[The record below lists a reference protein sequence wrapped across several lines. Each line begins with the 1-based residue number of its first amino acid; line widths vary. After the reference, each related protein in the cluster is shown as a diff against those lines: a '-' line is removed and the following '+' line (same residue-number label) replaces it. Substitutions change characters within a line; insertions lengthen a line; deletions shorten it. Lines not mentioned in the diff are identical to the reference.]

1 MNKVLMVVFQFPPFA
16 GSSAVQRT
24 LRFVQHLPANGW
36 SPIVL
41 TVNPMAYEQRSDDL
55 LKEIPP
61 GVPVHRAFGLD
72 TRQHLAIA
80 GRYPAFLAR
89 PDRWVSWMLGA
100 VPKALNVVRQERP
113 QALWSTYPIASAH
126 LVAGWVHRLTGLPWV
141 ADFRDPMA
149 QEGYPADP
157 ATWRAFHRIESNAV
171 AQAAYTVFTTPGA
184 AREYSRRYPAS
195 AHKIGV
201 IENGY
206 DEHSFT
212 GLPAQ
217 GEPLN
222 PGMVTLLHSGVVYP
236 SERDPTQ
243 LLEALGDLQRTVPE
257 LARRLRLRFRASS
270 HDDLLRDLA
279 RRNGV
284 EPLIECLPALP
295 YREALA
301 EMMRAEA
308 LLVLQASNCNDQIPA
323 KIYEYLRCGR
333 PVVGLTDPKG
343 DTAQVL
349 TSAGSKYAAP
359 LDQVAPIRELL
370 TALVREADAGTLQI
384 PPRAGVAEWSREA
397 QARRLAERLDAV
409 QVQATR

>member
-1 MNKVLMVVFQFPPFA
+1 MKKVLMVVFQFPPFA

-41 TVNPMAYEQRSDDL
+41 SANPMAYEQRSDDL
-55 LKEIPP
+55 LSEIPP
-61 GVPVHRAFGLD
+61 DVPVHRAFGLD

-89 PDRWVSWMLGA
+89 PDRWVTWVAGA
-100 VPKALNVVRQERP
+100 VPRALSIVRKERP

-126 LVAGWVHRLTGLPWV
+126 LVAAWVHRLTGLPWI

-157 ATWRAFHRIESNAV
+157 ATWRRFHRIESTAV
-171 AQAAYTVFTTPGA
+171 AQAACTVFTTPGA
-184 AREYSRRYPAS
+184 AREYTRRYPAS

-212 GLPAQ
+212 GLPTDGA
-217 GEPLN
+217 PLN
-222 PGMVTLLHSGVVYP
+222 PGLVTLLHSGVVYP

-243 LLEALGDLQRTVPE
+243 LFEALGSLNRETPA

-270 HDDLLRDLA
+270 HDELLRELA

-284 EPLIECLPALP
+284 ENLIECLPALP
-295 YREALA
+295 YREALG

-343 DTAQVL
+343 DTAHVL
-349 TSAGSKYAAP
+349 SSAGSRYAAP
-359 LDQVAPIRELL
+359 LDSAAPIRDLL
-370 TALVREADAGTLQI
+370 AALLRDADTGTLQI
-384 PPRAGVAEWSREA
+384 PAREGIAQWSREA
-397 QARRLAERLDAV
+397 QSKRLAERLDAIH
-409 QVQATR
+409 AGPTR

>member
-1 MNKVLMVVFQFPPFA
+1 MKKVLMVVFQFPPFA

-55 LKEIPP
+55 LKEIPSD
-61 GVPVHRAFGLD
+61 VPVHRAFGLD

-89 PDRWVSWMLGA
+89 PDRWVSWMIGA
-100 VPKALNVVRQERP
+100 VPKALRIVRQERP

-126 LVAGWVHRLTGLPWV
+126 LVAGWVHRLTGLPWI

-157 ATWRAFHRIESNAV
+157 ATWRAFHRIESTAV

-184 AREYSRRYPAS
+184 AREYSRRYPDC

-212 GLPAQ
+212 GLPTRSD
-217 GEPLN
+217 PLN

-243 LLEALGDLQRTVPE
+243 LFEALGDLNRTAPE

-270 HDDLLRDLA
+270 HDGLLHELA

-284 EPLIECLPALP
+284 GRDDARRGVAGAAGFELQRPDSGQDLRIPALRP
-295 YREALA
+295 PR
-301 EMMRAEA
+301 
-308 LLVLQASNCNDQIPA
+308 
-323 KIYEYLRCGR
+323 GR
-333 PVVGLTDPKG
+333 PDRSQGRHGPGAGLGGIEVRGTARPGHPDPRPAHR
-343 DTAQVL
+343 TA
-349 TSAGSKYAAP
+349 
-359 LDQVAPIRELL
+359 
-370 TALVREADAGTLQI
+370 
-384 PPRAGVAEWSREA
+384 
-397 QARRLAERLDAV
+397 ARRR
-409 QVQATR
+409 